1 MMQNFTDNQ
10 LKMTPQEQIRQEII
24 KARKKSGLTQLQLAN
39 KLDCSE
45 MYIYYLEKG
54 TRVPSFQFLIKLAQE
69 TGKIINI
76 RIQ

>member
-1 MMQNFTDNQ
+1 MA
-10 LKMTPQEQIRQEII
+10 PQEQIRQEII

-39 KLDCSE
+39 KMGCNK

-76 RIQ
+76 RIA